1 MCATS
6 EKYSQNRKI
15 LLYKYKYNREQTY
28 FLKHSIFPTEI
39 IIYYFFFIR
48 YSFFPVRP
56 YNAERKTIAKKI

>member
-39 IIYYFFFIR
+39 IIYSLFVILFSR
-48 YSFFPVRP
+48 SLSS
-56 YNAERKTIAKKI
+56 ERNC